1 MANFIT
7 ELKVKSFTEA
17 HNTHPTFE
25 EMEKYYLYFPKMKE
39 LFSKEVL
46 EKALESLWFTD
57 ITTIEK
63 VRENKINYFIKQDYE
78 IVSLTPTLEKMEEW
92 RGEWHREY
100 YSKAYRFW
108 VPTGYE
114 HNYGKYVR
122 KCLELTIPWFN
133 KFTWNVFSINSY
145 NDWIY
150 LVCNP
155 TDDIKVNTSVYV
167 PVSALLNKDL
177 DKIIQTHT
185 NYFKSYYGKSEEYK
199 EYLNQAL
206 SLLESDEFKWFSKFL
221 E

>member
-1 MANFIT
+1 MANFIN

-25 EMEKYYLYFPKMKE
+25 EMEKYYPSFEKMKS
-39 LFSKEVL
+39 LFSKEIL
-46 EKALESLWFTD
+46 EKATEVLSFSD
-57 ITTIEK
+57 ITKLELVK
-63 VRENKINYFIKQDYE
+63 ENSINWFIKQDYE
-78 IVSLTPTLEKMEEW
+78 IISLTPTLEKMEEW

-108 VPTGYE
+108 VPIPYT
-114 HNYGKYVR
+114 HNFGKYVR

-133 KFTWNVFSINSY
+133 KFTWNVFSIDSY

-155 TDDIKVNTSVYV
+155 TDDIKVHTSVYV

-199 EYLNQAL
+199 EYLKQAL